1 MASVTVRAAV
11 AGDIER
17 MIEIQA
23 ASPEASPLDAATY
36 RDFLTAKAGLSG
48 GWVTLEADRVVGF
61 LVFRRTVPDELEILN
76 LAVDPAFRRRGIGAE
91 LVRRQSLAEYRG
103 YVFLEVRSR
112 NRGAEAFYRGL
123 GFEEAGWRPD
133 YYRDPPDDALV
144 MALGP

>member
-1 MASVTVRAAV
+1 M

-23 ASPEASPLDAATY
+23 ASPEASQLDAATY

-48 GWVTLEADRVVGF
+48 GWVALQADRVVGF
-61 LVFRRTVPDELEILN
+61 LVLRRPAPDELEILN
-76 LAVDPAFRRRGIGAE
+76 LAVDPAFRRQGVGAE
-91 LVRRQSLAEYRG
+91 LVRRSLADHRG

-112 NRGAEAFYRGL
+112 NGAAEAFYRGL
-123 GFEEAGWRPD
+123 GFEEAGRRPD

>member
-1 MASVTVRAAV
+1 MASVTVRE
-11 AGDIER
+11 AGINDIPR
-17 MIEIQA
+17 MLEVQH
-23 ASPEASPLDAATY
+23 ASAEASQWNAAAY
-36 RDFLTAKAGLSG
+36 HDFLAAADGSSG
-48 GWVTLEADRVVGF
+48 GLLALDVDRVVGF
-61 LVFRRTVPDELEILN
+61 LLFRRPVPDELEILN

-123 GFEEAGWRPD
+123 GFEEAGRRPD